1 MPGTLVLHVV
11 KGDQDYASL
20 LGNDFMRHAGKSKG
34 NGGRVT
40 VLTHCDKLEQSS
52 PSDAQRL
59 QTTLDATG
67 ENSSLT
73 FAIHGCAQDH
83 GEEDAALRHV
93 PAMDV
98 RVEVGAKPLAAHLE
112 ERMRVHLA
120 TQYPKAVAKLEK
132 SLAETLRRL
141 ELVKEKS
148 PLEVL
153 FEMSARVQANHQAK
167 RHGLMNDL
175 RVTLDEMTRSIKDFR
190 LRPLSP
196 GVASLVQPRDS
207 FDEPLEVGSLVYF
220 KQTDAAQKTSADS
233 FDIFDLDLFDDDPLE
248 VGSLVYFKQT
258 DAAQK
263 TSADLYRV
271 SGLDLS
277 SKNLS
282 LKRKPEDEAEE
293 PVVVTRNCSSE
304 AFPGV
309 YSAETHSIG
318 AMTKD
323 IKQLAADRGIRN
335 VVHADR
341 QPIIARYAAE
351 FGRHYQKAM
360 QATLKTIRK
369 SVGSHFDAV
378 LSEAIPE
385 MAKPAAARLRALMR
399 SEESE
404 ALLAAN
410 ATIDAMAAHNTMADL
425 IFSPNEHYLNSLIQ
439 KMVEADEGM
448 ADDDG
453 GARNIYHNVRAYIK
467 VQTKYISELGSKE
480 LVRTMVLDNEE
491 RFRKM
496 MSAKAGACVDLIKEA
511 SSVARE
517 RSALLKRKNALEE
530 ALKKL
535 QSVEI

>member
-1 MPGTLVLHVV
+1 
-11 KGDQDYASL
+11 
-20 LGNDFMRHAGKSKG
+20 MRHAGKSKG

-220 KQTDAAQKTSADS
+220 KQTDAAQKTSAD
-233 FDIFDLDLFDDDPLE
+233 LFDDPLE

-263 TSADLYRV
+263 TSTASWRPSAGCTWLIP
-271 SGLDLS
+271 S
-277 SKNLS
+277 SAPS
-282 LKRKPEDEAEE
+282 RCSPSCGSSSPTWPRA
-293 PVVVTRNCSSE
+293 TRRC
-304 AFPGV
+304 
-309 YSAETHSIG
+309 
-318 AMTKD
+318 
-323 IKQLAADRGIRN
+323 
-335 VVHADR
+335 
-341 QPIIARYAAE
+341 AR
-351 FGRHYQKAM
+351 RW
-360 QATLKTIRK
+360 R
-369 SVGSHFDAV
+369 
-378 LSEAIPE
+378 
-385 MAKPAAARLRALMR
+385 R
-399 SEESE
+399 
-404 ALLAAN
+404 
-410 ATIDAMAAHNTMADL
+410 
-425 IFSPNEHYLNSLIQ
+425 
-439 KMVEADEGM
+439 
-448 ADDDG
+448 
-453 GARNIYHNVRAYIK
+453 
-467 VQTKYISELGSKE
+467 
-480 LVRTMVLDNEE
+480 
-491 RFRKM
+491 
-496 MSAKAGACVDLIKEA
+496 
-511 SSVARE
+511 
-517 RSALLKRKNALEE
+517 
-530 ALKKL
+530 
-535 QSVEI
+535 

>member
-220 KQTDAAQKTSADS
+220 KQTDAAQKTSAD
-233 FDIFDLDLFDDDPLE
+233 
-248 VGSLVYFKQT
+248 
-258 DAAQK
+258 
-263 TSADLYRV
+263 LYRV

-282 LKRKPEDEAEE
+282 LKRKPEDEAEK